1 MFSTPQTPLQ
11 AGLAPSSGSAMQIS
25 GPTSSQCSSSQIPT
39 ASSNIFSHAE
49 LELQPSPIS
58 SEVADSRTVDDLFKS
73 IFGVEPTTSLF
84 DLRMPKTMLED
95 IAFYYNEQDFSPV
108 LQASPPA
115 ASRTSFWY
123 RDALD
128 RAGERVE
135 KFLYPTFK
143 ALLMALQVKSDEA
156 ESHERMIKDAIL
168 MVCQALHEARKC
180 RIEGRFGF
188 RTAEKMDSEPSG
200 GMLTKRQ
207 EQILEELSKEQKKQ
221 QGTAFI
227 YSSSKNSTFQKYNPK
242 PPTTRGK
249 QFFQERPRS
258 SMFRSTGARRDYWK
272 RSSTGR
278 TAGLQKN

>member
-1 MFSTPQTPLQ
+1 MFSTPQAPLQ
-11 AGLAPSSGSAMQIS
+11 AGLAPSIGSAMQIS
-25 GPTSSQCSSSQIPT
+25 GPTSSQCSSSQMPT
-39 ASSNIFSHAE
+39 VSSNIFSHAE
-49 LELQPSPIS
+49 EELQPSPIL
-58 SEVADSRTVDDLFKS
+58 SEATDSRSIDDLFKS

-95 IAFYYNEQDFSPV
+95 IATCYNEQDFSPV
-108 LQASPPA
+108 LHASPPA
-115 ASRTSFWY
+115 SSRTSFWY

-143 ALLMALQVKSDEA
+143 ALLMALQVKSEEA

-168 MVCQALHEARKC
+168 MVSQALHEARKC

-188 RTAEKMDSEPSG
+188 RAAEKMDSEPSG
-200 GMLTKRQ
+200 GLLTQRQ
-207 EQILEELSKEQKKQ
+207 AQILEELSKEQKKQ
-221 QGTAFI
+221 QGPAYI
-227 YSSSKNSTFQKYNPK
+227 YASSKSSSFQKYNPR

-249 QFFQERPRS
+249 QFFQGRPRS

-272 RSSTGR
+272 RSSSGR
-278 TAGLQKN
+278 TAGMQKN